1 MFDNTGILKEIFKLH
16 FKEKEKKEKKLKRKK
31 FHIYL

>member
-16 FKEKEKKEKKLKRKK
+16 FKEKEKKEKRKK
-31 FHIYL
+31 LLRYL